1 MSARRFEKKPLLLA
15 TAVRNPERFP
25 TFLATLKPFEG
36 NKFDESIAQ
45 KIAQTLI
52 RLREYSPDMAI
63 KNIETLKKYKGNDN
77 EMTSEEVDSSLD
89 EMSFIFNKVSPF
101 VRDNLGHNEDEY

>member
-25 TFLATLKPFEG
+25 TFLAALKPFEG

-63 KNIETLKKYKGNDN
+63 KNI
-77 EMTSEEVDSSLD
+77 
-89 EMSFIFNKVSPF
+89 
-101 VRDNLGHNEDEY
+101 